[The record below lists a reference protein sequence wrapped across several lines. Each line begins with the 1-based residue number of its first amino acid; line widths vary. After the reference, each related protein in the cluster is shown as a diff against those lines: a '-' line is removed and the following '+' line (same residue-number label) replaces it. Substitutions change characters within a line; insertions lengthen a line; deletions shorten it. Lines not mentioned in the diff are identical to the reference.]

1 MISYLGGM
9 TQRTQTVLRLPEELF
24 ARVKRRARSEHRSFN
39 SYVEHLLDK
48 ETELAFPKLEP
59 DYKISDEILSLRGPG
74 FKRPPQEVI
83 DADPKL
89 AYLVKKYG
97 L

>member
-1 MISYLGGM
+1 MN
-9 TQRTQTVLRLPEELF
+9 TATAKVQTAIRLSPELME
-24 ARVKRRARSEHRSFN
+24 RVKRHAKREHRSFN
-39 SYVEHLLDK
+39 SFVENALDRA
-48 ETELAFPKLEP
+48 TEPVFPKIGP
-59 DYKISDEILSLRGPG
+59 DFKVSDEILSLRATS

-89 AYLVKKYG
+89 AYLVKKFG

>member
-1 MISYLGGM
+1 MNTASTKALTTI
-9 TQRTQTVLRLPEELF
+9 RLSPELME
-24 ARVKRRARSEHRSFN
+24 RVKRHAKREHRSFN
-39 SYVEHLLDK
+39 SFVENVLDRA
-48 ETELAFPKLEP
+48 TEPIFPKLGP
-59 DYKISDEILSLRGPG
+59 DFKVSDEILSLRATS

-89 AYLVKKYG
+89 AYLVKKFG

>member
-1 MISYLGGM
+1 MNGT

-24 ARVKRRARSEHRSFN
+24 ARVKRRARNEHKSFN
-39 SYVEHLLDK
+39 SYVEHILDK
-48 ETELAFPKLEP
+48 ETELAFPKLDP